1 MVGLWLKNFTFS
13 VLSSL
18 KLNFSTNFLDIT
30 CVATMVYR
38 ADTDNILKNVNFTC
52 TQETRKLEFE
62 EWENIPHGGQN
73 LILQQITSFE
83 FTSLAV

>member
-1 MVGLWLKNFTFS
+1 
-13 VLSSL
+13 
-18 KLNFSTNFLDIT
+18 
-30 CVATMVYR
+30 MVYR

-62 EWENIPHGGQN
+62 EWEKIPHGGQN